1 MSSPAPLV
9 FQQIVDDPYPV
20 YAQLRAQGPTP
31 TGQATPQY
39 LLSRHAHVRAALHDA
54 RLSAER
60 TPGLTGGLLVARS
73 SELAFDPEERSML
86 ASDPPDHTRLRGLVN
101 RAFTPRRIEA
111 LSGRIEAITEELLD
125 RVGSAAEFDLM
136 SALAG
141 PLPVILIAELLGIPV
156 QDHQQLRDWS
166 SALVA
171 LIDGSS
177 DPASITAAG
186 RAQRELRD
194 YLRGAIALRRR
205 EPRDDLLS
213 ALIAARDERDA
224 LSDPELIATCRL
236 LLIAG
241 HETTTNLI
249 GNGVVALLEHP
260 DQLAALRADTDLG
273 RSAVE
278 ELLRYDGPVQATRRV
293 SKEELQIDGVTIPAK
308 SLVVLMLGSANRDPE
323 VFADPDRLDLARDP
337 NPHLAFGHGIHACL
351 GAPLARL
358 EGRIALQSLL
368 ARFPRLELA
377 QPPRRRPTFLLRG
390 YQELR
395 LRVRG

>member
-1 MSSPAPLV
+1 MSSPEPFA
-9 FQQIVDDPYPV
+9 FEQIVTDPYPI
-20 YAQLRAQGPTP
+20 YAQLRKQGPRP
-31 TGQATPQY
+31 TGQPIPQY
-39 LLSRHAHVRAALHDA
+39 LVSRHAHVRAALHDA

-60 TPGLTGGLLVARS
+60 TPGLTDVLLAQRR

-111 LSGRIEAITEELLD
+111 LAGRIEAIAEELLD
-125 RVGSAAEFDLM
+125 RVGSSAEFDLM
-136 SALAG
+136 RALAG
-141 PLPVILIAELLGIPV
+141 PLPVMLIAELLGIPV

-166 SALVA
+166 NALVV

-177 DPASITAAG
+177 EPASIAAAG

-194 YLRGAIALRRR
+194 YLRGAIALRR

-224 LSDPELIATCRL
+224 LSDSELIATCRL

-249 GNGVVALLEHP
+249 GNGVAALLEHRAE
-260 DQLAALRADTDLG
+260 LAALRADPGLL

-278 ELLRYDGPVQATRRV
+278 ELLRYDGPVQATRRIT
-293 SKEELQIDGVTIPAK
+293 KEPLEIDGVTIPAK
-308 SLVVLMLGSANRDPE
+308 SVVVLLLGAANRDPD

-337 NPHLAFGHGIHACL
+337 NPHLAFGHGIHSCL

-358 EGRIALQSLL
+358 EGRIALRSLL
-368 ARFPRLELA
+368 GRFPRLELA
-377 QPPRRRPTFLLRG
+377 QPARRRPTFLLRG